1 MDAYE
6 KYFFDINGYVVVE
19 DMLTA
24 AEVTALNEAI
34 DHNPDQIQLREGEQ
48 LLSGAA
54 KQHGGRAA
62 PNLKGTHGRGDIM
75 NILNWPKPWCQPFR
89 DLLSHP
95 RALRY
100 MLELIGDGF
109 RYGNANGISMTAGA
123 EGFLFHGGGSPR
135 SSYFYNFQDG
145 RMWNGL
151 MAVCYQLSDVNPGEG
166 GYACIPGSHRA
177 NYPCP
182 EDVRR
187 LESHP
192 EWFKHLPLKAGSALV
207 FTEALTHG
215 TLPWKGSHERRTL
228 LYRYGTGH
236 MVYGS
241 GPGVHPG
248 GYESFK
254 DELTPLQRALM
265 EPPYASRRPSLVP
278 LLEEEEERRG
288 GAPPR
293 EA

>member
-24 AEVTALNEAI
+24 AEVAALNEAI

-75 NILNWPKPWCQPFR
+75 NILNWPQPWCQPFR

-151 MAVCYQLSDVNPGEG
+151 MAVCYQLSDVNPGDG

-187 LESHP
+187 LEAHP

-288 GAPPR
+288 GAPAR

>member
-24 AEVTALNEAI
+24 AEVAALNEAI

-75 NILNWPKPWCQPFR
+75 NILNWPQPWCQPFR

-151 MAVCYQLSDVNPGEG
+151 MAICYQLSDVNPGDG

-187 LESHP
+187 LEAHP

-254 DELTPLQRALM
+254 NELTPLQRALM

-288 GAPPR
+288 GAPAR

>member
-24 AEVTALNEAI
+24 AEVAALNEAI

-151 MAVCYQLSDVNPGEG
+151 MAVCYQLSDVNPGDG

-187 LESHP
+187 LEAHP

-288 GAPPR
+288 GAPAR

>member
-24 AEVTALNEAI
+24 AEVAALNEAI

-187 LESHP
+187 LEAHP

-215 TLPWKGSHERRTL
+215 TLPWKGPHERRTL

-241 GPGVHPG
+241 GPGVHPE

-288 GAPPR
+288 GAPAR